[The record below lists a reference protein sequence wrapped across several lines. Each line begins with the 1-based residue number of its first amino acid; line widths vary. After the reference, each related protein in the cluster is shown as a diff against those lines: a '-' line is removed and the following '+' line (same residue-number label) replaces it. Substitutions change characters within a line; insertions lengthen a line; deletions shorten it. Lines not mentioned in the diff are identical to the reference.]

1 MRAGKKTV
9 AMVLAGLLS
18 LSAVCP
24 AFAAEKPEGMDD
36 ATWIRLQD
44 GKIEYD
50 EIENLVAYFNPTY
63 LSALGQI
70 DAALGTEST
79 ERSISEMKAEIKNI
93 KDDAEAA
100 KDNNDMFLYM
110 YNTALA
116 DALEKQSLGA
126 MNLVIKMANSM
137 KKEVYRK
144 GDAFWSAK
152 RKLTF
157 ATQQLM
163 IGYNM
168 ALTSKELIDT
178 SVELANAA
186 YQSTITQRNLG
197 MATDTSVENAEKALV
212 SARKQQQ
219 SLNDN
224 LTGLRQNL
232 SIMIGGSYDTLIEV
246 GTIPTPDL
254 SRIDTMNPDQDV
266 YKAIPYDQS
275 VQDDIHEDERSQAKY
290 ELKYLS
296 LEESK
301 GELKS
306 RLESIYQKVLESK
319 TSYEAAQTALESA
332 TITMNGNDL
341 KFQMGMLGQLEYL
354 QAKVGYLQQKM
365 TYDMAVLS
373 LYQAINNYEWALYGI
388 YSN

>member
-9 AMVLAGLLS
+9 AVVLAGLLS
-18 LSAVCP
+18 LSAVYP

-50 EIENLVAYFNPTY
+50 EIENLVVCFNPTY
-63 LSALGQI
+63 RKALEQI

-79 ERSISEMKAEIKNI
+79 ERLISEMKAEIKNI

-100 KDNNDMFLYM
+100 KDDNDMVLYM

-126 MNLVIKMANSM
+126 MNSLVRLANSQ
-137 KKEVYRK
+137 KKETSRTV
-144 GDAFWSAK
+144 K
-152 RKLTF
+152 RNFTF
-157 ATQQLM
+157 AIQQLM

-178 SVELANAA
+178 SVELADAA

-197 MATDTSVENAEKALV
+197 MATDTSVENAEKGLV
-212 SARKQQQ
+212 SAKKQQQ

-224 LTGLRQNL
+224 LSGLRQNL
-232 SIMIGGSYDTLIEV
+232 NILIGGSYDMPVEV
-246 GTIPTPDL
+246 GTIPALDL
-254 SRIDTMNPDQDV
+254 GKIDTMNPDQDV
-266 YKAIPYDQS
+266 YKAIPYDKD
-275 VQDDIHEDERSQAKY
+275 VQADIHEDERSQAKY

-341 KFQMGMLGQLEYL
+341 KFRMGMLGQLEYL

>member
-9 AMVLAGLLS
+9 AVVLAGLLS
-18 LSAVCP
+18 LSAVYP
-24 AFAAEKPEGMDD
+24 AFSAEKPEGMDD

-50 EIENLVAYFNPTY
+50 EIENLVVCFNPTY
-63 LSALGQI
+63 RKALEQI

-79 ERSISEMKAEIKNI
+79 ERLISEMKAEIKNI

-100 KDNNDMFLYM
+100 KDDNDMVLYM

-126 MNLVIKMANSM
+126 MNSLVRLANSQ
-137 KKEVYRK
+137 KKETSRTV
-144 GDAFWSAK
+144 K
-152 RKLTF
+152 RNFTF
-157 ATQQLM
+157 AIQQLM
-163 IGYNM
+163 IVYNM

-178 SVELANAA
+178 SVELADAA

-197 MATDTSVENAEKALV
+197 MATDTSVENAEKGLV
-212 SARKQQQ
+212 SAKKQQQ

-224 LTGLRQNL
+224 LSGLRQNL
-232 SIMIGGSYDTLIEV
+232 NILIGGSYDMPVEV
-246 GTIPTPDL
+246 GTIPAPEL
-254 SRIDTMNPDQDV
+254 GKIDTMNPDQDV
-266 YKAIPYDQS
+266 YKAIPYDKD
-275 VQDDIHEDERSQAKY
+275 VQADIHEDERSQAKY

>member
-341 KFQMGMLGQLEYL
+341 KFRMGMLGQLEYL